1 MPDGCASDGK
11 CSIIPP
17 AALETR
23 VFTSF
28 LSRRKFSGLAAKSL
42 ALGVALP
49 ALAAEAEASLPL
61 GVPADAIQINANENP
76 YGPSPRALA
85 AITRSEQVASR
96 YPSGVAERLTDAIA
110 RFHSVRREQV
120 AVGCG
125 STEILRAADA
135 AFLGPEKNVVVAEP
149 TFEAV
154 VGFSRVI
161 RAQARKIPLTRDFRS
176 DLRRM
181 AAACDAE
188 TGVVY
193 VCNPN
198 NPTGTIVTRAELD
211 PFFGAVPSA
220 TVILV
225 DEAYFH
231 FVSDRD
237 YASAFTW
244 LDRYPNLLIARTF
257 SKVYGL
263 AGMRLGYGIG
273 QPALIH
279 RLRANLL
286 WNNTNA
292 AVLPAALASLADP
305 DVVPRNRRLL
315 NGTRDWLCAQLDK
328 DRRRYIPSHANFVMI
343 FLDRDVAP
351 IIEQFRARNILVGRK
366 FPSLP
371 QWLRVSIGT
380 RAQMQSFLAALRE
393 IAPAV

>member
-23 VFTSF
+23 VFTSE
-28 LSRRKFSGLAAKSL
+28 LSRRKFSGLAARSL

-135 AFLGPEKNVVVAEP
+135 AFLGPDKNVVVAEP

-154 VGFSRVI
+154 VELSRVI
-161 RAQARKIPLTRDFRS
+161 RAQPRKIPLTRDFRS
-176 DLRRM
+176 DLHRM

-198 NPTGTIVTRAELD
+198 NPTGTIVTGAELD
-211 PFFGAVPSA
+211 RFFRAVPA
-220 TVILV
+220 TTVMLV

-231 FVSDRD
+231 FVTDRD
-237 YASAFTW
+237 YASAFAW

-273 QPALIH
+273 QPALIAK
-279 RLRANLL
+279 LRANLL
-286 WNNTNA
+286 PDNTNA

-328 DRRRYIPSHANFVMI
+328 DRRRYIPSQANFLMI
-343 FLDRDVAP
+343 FLNRDVAP

-371 QWLRVSIGT
+371 EWLRVSIGT